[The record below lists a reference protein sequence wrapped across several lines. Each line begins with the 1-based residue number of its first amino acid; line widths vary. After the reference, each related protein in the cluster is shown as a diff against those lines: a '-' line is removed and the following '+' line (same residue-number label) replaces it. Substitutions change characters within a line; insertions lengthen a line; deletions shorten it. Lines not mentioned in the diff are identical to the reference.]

1 METVLEYTEEDVTR
15 MEIRQFV
22 NEGLK
27 DVYEGNLIDVDEA
40 FDKLGKRYADE

>member
-1 METVLEYTEEDVTR
+1 MKTVLEYTEEDVTR

-40 FDKLGKRYADE
+40 FDKLEKS